1 MTHSQSGID
10 GPEAGSA
17 TPGRDAR
24 ARGPA
29 DSAGSAAPEG
39 APREVLTD
47 EEIARLR
54 ATQVRRLIVFGIL
67 GVLML
72 ILGFFAGRQLRQQSG
87 SQGVPGSSR
96 IAAPTASCGVASS
109 PTQVRAAD
117 PGAASEAA
125 VGGADAGMRGAA

>member
-1 MTHSQSGID
+1 M
-10 GPEAGSA
+10 
-17 TPGRDAR
+17 
-24 ARGPA
+24 
-29 DSAGSAAPEG
+29 
-39 APREVLTD
+39 LTD
-47 EEIARLR
+47 EEIARLK

-72 ILGFFAGRQLRQQSG
+72 ILGFLAGRQLRQQSG

>member
-1 MTHSQSGID
+1 MTHSQSGVD
-10 GPEAGSA
+10 GPEGGSA

-29 DSAGSAAPEG
+29 DSADSAAPEG

-72 ILGFFAGRQLRQQSG
+72 ILGFFAGRQLR
-87 SQGVPGSSR
+87 
-96 IAAPTASCGVASS
+96 
-109 PTQVRAAD
+109 
-117 PGAASEAA
+117 
-125 VGGADAGMRGAA
+125 

>member
-1 MTHSQSGID
+1 MTHSQSGVD
-10 GPEAGSA
+10 GPEGGSA

-109 PTQVRAAD
+109 PTQARAAD
-117 PGAASEAA
+117 PGTASEAA